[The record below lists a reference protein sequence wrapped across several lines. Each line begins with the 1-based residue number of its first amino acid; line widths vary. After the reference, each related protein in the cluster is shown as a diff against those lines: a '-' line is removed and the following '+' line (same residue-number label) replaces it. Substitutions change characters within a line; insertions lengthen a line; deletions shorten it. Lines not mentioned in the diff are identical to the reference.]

1 MDTNFN
7 VQGVKEAVQAGHP
20 HAVASL
26 AYVLFFIP
34 YFFGKQNDSFV
45 RYHMNQAFGLF
56 LFGFLMQGFLTVLSL
71 WASLLGVYTLGF
83 FLVWAARII
92 YVVLG
97 LYGVKNA
104 WSNKEGQLPWV
115 GKYFPQV
122 F

>member
-1 MDTNFN
+1 MDNNFN
-7 VQGVKEAVQAGHP
+7 VQQVKDAAKAGSPTFVAAV
-20 HAVASL
+20 

-34 YFFGKQNDSFV
+34 FLMGKQHDSFV

-56 LFGFLMQGFLTVLSL
+56 LFGFLMQGFLTVISL
-71 WASLLGVYTLGF
+71 WASLLGIYTLGF
-83 FLVWAARII
+83 FLVWAARIV

-104 WSNKEGQLPWV
+104 WSNTQAELPWI